1 MEIKKYEN
9 ILQEI
14 EKDFMDIPF
23 GNSIFQIKH
32 FVINAAETP
41 ERIYRTIGLQMHS
54 KITFL
59 KDAYYTK
66 EEKLIDLEELEYNL
80 KKEKSSFE
88 KRRIELKIKKTK
100 DGLISSEKMINDSII
115 ELDYYYNIYK
125 KMPKFTREDFEK
137 AEFEYYSKNLHK
149 QAVGLTGA
157 LESLYNI
164 GLTLN
169 EKGELV
175 NHPNELPDMEKVDKF
190 LSKKIEK
197 I

>member
-23 GNSIFQIKH
+23 GNSLFQIKH
-32 FVINAAETP
+32 FILNTAETP

-80 KKEKSSFE
+80 KKEESSFE
-88 KRRIELKIKKTK
+88 RRRIELKIKKTK
-100 DGLISSEKMINDSII
+100 DGLMYSEKTINDAVK

-125 KMPKFTREDFEK
+125 KMPKFTNEEFEK

-157 LESLYNI
+157 LESLYNM
-164 GLTLN
+164 GLALDD
-169 EKGELV
+169 KGNLIKHG
-175 NHPNELPDMEKVDKF
+175 NLLQTDDI
-190 LSKKIEK
+190 SKKIE
-197 I
+197 